1 MKNYM
6 HLALALLAVVMAV
19 DTSNSASAAIASQ
32 PAIAASEPT
41 DSAHTASATS
51 PSTPLLHPNHD
62 ATTPA
67 QHATAK
73 SSSSFPPGLEWM
85 KGRSGLVIQM
95 VVKGRLDINN
105 LPPPGQDHLIYPQF
119 EDVVQ
124 AEVRAV
130 PFGSDQTQTTTYR
143 DVYGRTVGRERYEAY
158 VESEKRMKR
167 PFCGQLDYLVER
179 GGGGGGAGVC
189 GSGSGMGRRRAG

>member
-1 MKNYM
+1 M
-6 HLALALLAVVMAV
+6 HLATVLLAVVMAA
-19 DTSNSASAAIASQ
+19 DTSTSASTAIAFQ

-41 DSAHTASATS
+41 DSAQTVAATS

-124 AEVRAV
+124 AEVQAV
-130 PFGSDQTQTTTYR
+130 PFGSDQVQTTTYR
-143 DVYGRTVGRERYEAY
+143 DVYGKPVSKERYEAY
-158 VESEKRMKR
+158 LAGEKMMAR
-167 PFCGQLDYLVER
+167 PFCRQLDYLVER
-179 GGGGGGAGVC
+179 GFGGGGVC
-189 GSGSGMGRRRAG
+189 GSGGGMARRRDG